1 MIKDSSFDPEQSV
14 ILAQTSKSAGEKQHS
29 PATSLVQWVARRN
42 NSFQLKVD
50 AENDS
55 VLVVS
60 QTYYPGW
67 RAWVDGQEAQIVPA
81 DYALT
86 GIAVTAGSH
95 DVRFAYRPGSFWI
108 GLAVTAVALLAVGVL
123 LAM

>member
-1 MIKDSSFDPEQSV
+1 MPSSPEY
-14 ILAQTSKSAGEKQHS
+14 A
-29 PATSLVQWVARRN
+29 WVARRN

-95 DVRFAYRPGSFWI
+95 DVRFAYQPRSFQLGI
-108 GLAVTAVALLAVGVL
+108 AITIAALLVSVG
-123 LAM
+123 AGFSRRARPQDAKS